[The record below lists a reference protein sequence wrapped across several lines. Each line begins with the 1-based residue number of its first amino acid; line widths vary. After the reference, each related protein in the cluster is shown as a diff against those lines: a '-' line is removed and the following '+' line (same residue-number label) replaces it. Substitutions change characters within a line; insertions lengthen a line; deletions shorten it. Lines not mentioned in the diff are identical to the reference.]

1 MKKIATFL
9 IFILSVSVFSKNF
22 TLTER
27 TLPPVLALNYSSTNP
42 TCPGLNNGAIYAT
55 VTGGN
60 LPLSNF
66 TLTNGSNVV
75 SNATGI
81 FLNLAPGNYTLS
93 ISDFFSFIKS
103 IYTCNFIITYI
114 RITCLFNIFF

>member
-1 MKKIATFL
+1 MKKPITLLFL
-9 IFILSVSVFSKNF
+9 ILSFFVYSENTFNKN
-22 TLTER
+22 TN
-27 TLPPVLALNYSSTNP
+27 LPPVLALNYSSTNP

-93 ISDFFSFIKS
+93 ISDFFFINC
-103 IYTCNFIITYI
+103 YTEYSNYCSK
-114 RITCLFNIFF
+114 